1 MPRSKADEII
11 VAVYDPP
18 RLGLP
23 HLVVIIDESG
33 DVSAVGFATAKE
45 ADAYA
50 EEAANAI
57 VAVATGNEGD

>member
-1 MPRSKADEII
+1 MPRSKADKVI

-33 DVSAVGFATAKE
+33 DVSAVGFETAKE

-50 EEAANAI
+50 EETVGAI
-57 VAVATGNEGD
+57 VAVVTGNEAS